1 VVLGFDDDG
10 GDGERGEKG
19 KGVSCEWTRS
29 CLERC
34 LVLVRDGQG
43 ILSGC
48 CCVLMMRYRCLE
60 FLSTVR
66 SDAYLVCYWEPGE
79 NVAVTGLSRECFIR
93 QQGIFT
99 HTL

>member
-1 VVLGFDDDG
+1 LLEAGGEVVGLFCFTLELGFLFGFGTLCLRVVLGFDDDG

-43 ILSGC
+43 ILS
-48 CCVLMMRYRCLE
+48 VD
-60 FLSTVR
+60 T
-66 SDAYLVCYWEPGE
+66 
-79 NVAVTGLSRECFIR
+79 AVF
-93 QQGIFT
+93 
-99 HTL
+99 